1 MDRHNS
7 LFQSQVSGKWILYP
21 PLPVRRPSRCGHL
34 PFKLASA
41 RESLP
46 PSPPMFRASIHHQT
60 DHELQAIRGPL
71 TVSTT
76 LPQSAPSPS
85 PLLSHPYYSF
95 LYSSLTVSEHQKM
108 QLVSAF
114 QQGILLACC
123 DGSYDPANKS
133 ASYGMVFGT
142 AMGPILRVSGPCPG
156 HPSQFSAIRSEYV
169 SINASVFLLL
179 SVCSS
184 LSISGG
190 SVILYNDCSKAH
202 KQIYSRSKKFKRYIE
217 DEYDVLT
224 GTWEVI
230 RHLEAITS
238 FSLVWVKGHYSRKD
252 RSIQHDLNDAAHQLA
267 APALGSTQTPFL
279 DASPPTAIVTL
290 RCDFTLSSKWQAWVQ
305 ERSHADS

>member
-1 MDRHNS
+1 M
-7 LFQSQVSGKWILYP
+7 
-21 PLPVRRPSRCGHL
+21 
-34 PFKLASA
+34 
-41 RESLP
+41 
-46 PSPPMFRASIHHQT
+46 
-60 DHELQAIRGPL
+60 
-71 TVSTT
+71 
-76 LPQSAPSPS
+76 
-85 PLLSHPYYSF
+85 
-95 LYSSLTVSEHQKM
+95 
-108 QLVSAF
+108 
-114 QQGILLACC
+114 
-123 DGSYDPANKS
+123 
-133 ASYGMVFGT
+133 
-142 AMGPILRVSGPCPG
+142 
-156 HPSQFSAIRSEYV
+156 
-169 SINASVFLLL
+169 
-179 SVCSS
+179 
-184 LSISGG
+184 
-190 SVILYNDCSKAH
+190 ILYNDCSKAC